1 MNQRQCKRHRNEETQ
16 KHRSIENISINTIK
30 NNLIEFGQKQHEKFI
45 QIKNLIYYL
54 IRMNTF
60 KNGVETP
67 LP

>member
-1 MNQRQCKRHRNEETQ
+1 MQKTSERRNEETQ
-16 KHRSIENISINTIK
+16 QHRSIENRSINTIK
-30 NNLIEFGQKQHEKFI
+30 NKLTEFGQKQHEKFI